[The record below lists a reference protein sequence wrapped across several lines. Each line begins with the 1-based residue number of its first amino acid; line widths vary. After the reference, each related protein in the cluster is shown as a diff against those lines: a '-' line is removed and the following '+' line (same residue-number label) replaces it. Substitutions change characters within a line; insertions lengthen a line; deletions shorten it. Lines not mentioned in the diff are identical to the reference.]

1 MKNLFTTEIEN
12 ALVQIID
19 NNDFKFRKAKT
30 GSLKV
35 VLKNN
40 YYTQKK
46 RPDLFDTT
54 NNNMVLTIGK
64 SIVNGKE
71 VYTFRVSGPS
81 YWTWSIKNPWVT
93 PIGLKHW
100 NDNLEDVLK
109 YLNTYLNKKKLERD
123 Y

>member
-12 ALVQIID
+12 ALVQII
-19 NNDFKFRKAKT
+19 NNNGFKFRKAKT

-46 RPDLFDTT
+46 RPELFDTKK
-54 NNNMVLTIGK
+54 NNMVLTIGK
-64 SIVNGKE
+64 SMLNGKE

-81 YWTWSIKNPWVT
+81 YWPWSINWPWVT
-93 PIGLKHW
+93 PVGLKHW

>member
-1 MKNLFTTEIEN
+1 MKNLFEVEVEN
-12 ALVQIID
+12 TLVKIITSYG
-19 NNDFKFRKAKT
+19 FKYRKAKT

-46 RPDLFDTT
+46 RPELFDTKK
-54 NNNMVLTIGK
+54 NNMVLTIGK
-64 SIVNGKE
+64 SVVKGKE

-81 YWTWSIKNPWVT
+81 YWPWSINWPWVT
-93 PIGLKHW
+93 PVGLKHW
-100 NDNLEDVLK
+100 NNDLLDVFA
-109 YLNTYLNKKKLERD
+109 YLSTYLNKKKSERD

>member
-12 ALVQIID
+12 ALVQIIA

-46 RPDLFDTT
+46 RPEIFDTK

-64 SIVNGKE
+64 SMLNGKE

-81 YWTWSIKNPWVT
+81 YWTWCENPSVT
-93 PIGLKHW
+93 PVGLKHW
-100 NDNLEDVLK
+100 NNDLLDVFA
-109 YLNTYLNKKKLERD
+109 YLSTYLNKKKLERD

>member
-12 ALVQIID
+12 ALVQIIA

-35 VLKNN
+35 ILKNN

-46 RPDLFDTT
+46 RPDIFDTA

-64 SIVNGKE
+64 SMLNGKE

-81 YWTWSIKNPWVT
+81 YWTWSIKSPWIT

-100 NDNLEDVLK
+100 NNDLLDVFA
-109 YLNTYLNKKKLERD
+109 YLSTYLNKKKLERD

>member
-1 MKNLFTTEIEN
+1 MKNLFEVEVEN
-12 ALVQIID
+12 TLVKIITSYG
-19 NNDFKFRKAKT
+19 FKYRKAKT

-35 VLKNN
+35 VLKDN
-40 YYTQKK
+40 YYSVK
-46 RPDLFDTT
+46 RKDIFDTKK
-54 NNNMVLTIGK
+54 NNMVLTIGK
-64 SIVNGKE
+64 SMLNGKE

-81 YWTWSIKNPWVT
+81 YWICWGSPWVT

-109 YLNTYLNKKKLERD
+109 YLNTYLNKKKSERD

>member
-12 ALVQIID
+12 ALVQIIAH
-19 NNDFKFRKAKT
+19 NDFKFRKAKT
-30 GSLKV
+30 RSLKV

-46 RPDLFDTT
+46 RPDLFDTK

-64 SIVNGKE
+64 SMLNGKE
-71 VYTFRVSGPS
+71 VYTFRVSGAS
-81 YWTWSIKNPWVT
+81 YWIGWGSPWVT

-100 NDNLEDVLK
+100 NNDLEDVFA
-109 YLNTYLNKKKLERD
+109 YLSTYLNKKKLERD

>member
-12 ALVQIID
+12 ALVQIIA

-40 YYTQKK
+40 YCTQKK
-46 RPDLFDTT
+46 RPDLFDTKK
-54 NNNMVLTIGK
+54 NNMILTIGK
-64 SIVNGKE
+64 SMLNGKE
-71 VYTFRVSGPS
+71 VYTFRVLGPS
-81 YWTWSIKNPWVT
+81 YWTWCENPWVT

-100 NDNLEDVLK
+100 NNDLLDVFA
-109 YLNTYLNKKKLERD
+109 YLNIYLNKKKLERD

>member
-12 ALVQIID
+12 ALVQIIA

-46 RPDLFDTT
+46 RPDIFDTKK
-54 NNNMVLTIGK
+54 NNMVLTIGK
-64 SIVNGKE
+64 SMVNGKE
-71 VYTFRVSGPS
+71 VYTFRVSGPA
-81 YWTWSIKNPWVT
+81 YWTWCENPWVT
-93 PIGLKHW
+93 PVGLKHW
-100 NDNLEDVLK
+100 NNDLLDVFA
-109 YLNTYLNKKKLERD
+109 YLSTYLNKKKLERD

>member
-12 ALVQIID
+12 ALVQIIA

-30 GSLKV
+30 CSLKV

-46 RPDLFDTT
+46 RPDLFDTK

-64 SIVNGKE
+64 SMVNGKE

-81 YWTWSIKNPWVT
+81 YWIGWGSPWVT
-93 PIGLKHW
+93 RIGLKHW